1 MRKTEQNFISD
12 VIRRILLAWL
22 SAAALFYWLLPENL
36 RSLEGADGLLEM
48 SFPSFL
54 LTAILLFCGLCLL
67 SRRLDTRKAER
78 FGILAVFGVL
88 SLLSL
93 LADFS
98 LPFFCAILLV
108 FVILG
113 VYAVLGA
120 SQTSISEV
128 PQSSSPRP
136 PRLRNK
142 KPADSVQRRRAA
154 IWFVAAF
161 SLLFFGFV
169 SVWTVFRVLTYSA
182 PSFDFGIFSQMFYQM
197 KKTGLPNTTLERD
210 GLLSHFQVHVSPIY
224 YLLLPVYWLF
234 PFPVTLQILQAA
246 ILASCALPAWK
257 LAQKHGCSPFA
268 CAFFC
273 LLLLLYPAYSG
284 GAAYDLHENAFLTPL
299 LLWLFYAIDC
309 QRRKH
314 IAIFTVLTLLVK
326 EDAAV
331 YVAILGLWLSL
342 RSALNREENRIRE
355 ILTGGLLFVCAA
367 AWFLL
372 ATGYL
377 SSFGDGVMTSRYQNF
392 MYDGSASLITVI
404 KAVILSPMKALYE
417 CVDSEKLAFLGL
429 TMLPLCGMPLITRR
443 YERFLLLVPYVLVN
457 LMSDYKYQHD
467 IFFQYTFGSA
477 ACLFYLTLVNYA
489 ELASKIR
496 RRFLKSMPLLLA
508 VTVSAACFGSA
519 VVPKALRYPARFL
532 KQREQIKSI
541 DRFLKLIPA
550 DASVTATSFYAVALA
565 NRDVLYDLRYSSRK
579 HLLSTEYIVLGIKD
593 KSSYVSYDS
602 EEKDGSGFTNL
613 IRLLDAHGYQRIASL
628 EGTLAI
634 YRKMP

>member
-1 MRKTEQNFISD
+1 M
-12 VIRRILLAWL
+12 
-22 SAAALFYWLLPENL
+22 
-36 RSLEGADGLLEM
+36 
-48 SFPSFL
+48 
-54 LTAILLFCGLCLL
+54 
-67 SRRLDTRKAER
+67 
-78 FGILAVFGVL
+78 
-88 SLLSL
+88 
-93 LADFS
+93 
-98 LPFFCAILLV
+98 
-108 FVILG
+108 
-113 VYAVLGA
+113 
-120 SQTSISEV
+120 
-128 PQSSSPRP
+128 
-136 PRLRNK
+136 
-142 KPADSVQRRRAA
+142 
-154 IWFVAAF
+154 
-161 SLLFFGFV
+161 
-169 SVWTVFRVLTYSA
+169 
-182 PSFDFGIFSQMFYQM
+182 
-197 KKTGLPNTTLERD
+197 
-210 GLLSHFQVHVSPIY
+210 
-224 YLLLPVYWLF
+224 
-234 PFPVTLQILQAA
+234 
-246 ILASCALPAWK
+246 
-257 LAQKHGCSPFA
+257 
-268 CAFFC
+268 
-273 LLLLLYPAYSG
+273 LLLYPAYSG

-429 TMLPLCGMPLITRR
+429 TILPLCGMPLITRR

-519 VVPKALRYPARFL
+519 VVPKALRYPARFVT
-532 KQREQIKSI
+532 QREQIKSI

-550 DASVTATSFYAVALA
+550 DASVTATSFYAVPLA

-613 IRLLDAHGYQRIASL
+613 IRLLDAHEYQRIASL